1 MTLFRAFFTLSHA
14 AKRQLALGAI
24 LACLAA
30 LANFGLLFLSGWL
43 LAGAACAGLAGLSAK
58 QAFNMVL
65 PATGVRFFA
74 MMRILARYGER
85 LVTHDSALR
94 IIGKLR
100 VACYGRIAPQAPA
113 ILHAQRGGDLLTR
126 FVTDTD
132 SAGQYY
138 TDVLIPFIRAFV
150 CSVFFI
156 TLTAFFS
163 FSCAISLAAGLLTGT
178 LIARAIKAQCV
189 TLTARLSETQSRIQS
204 ELTDTITSIGESLS
218 LGASF
223 HQQGLIMQFQ
233 ADLSGTKRRL
243 TAWENGARSLIA
255 FCSTLTTL
263 CILFF
268 AVKGFQS
275 HLLTLP
281 EVPMLVLGGL
291 AAFDVMPPLP
301 TAQRTLAQVH
311 LAIKR
316 LEEACSTGEVTK
328 NNSEKT
334 TFLDHSSLQ
343 FETICFR
350 YSGQENDIFHHAT
363 LCVKQ
368 GERVAITGPS
378 GCGKSSLISI
388 LFGFYP
394 LQSGRI
400 LLGGSDVHTH
410 TPEEL
415 AQIISVAGQ
424 DFHLFNGT
432 LRDNLLFANPAS
444 TEEDMRAALHTA
456 QLADFLSTAP
466 NGLDSFVGDEGLQL
480 SGGQAKRLSIAQAL
494 LRKTPWIILDEPTEG
509 LDAITEQHLLE
520 QLIAAR
526 PDATLLCMTHRPA
539 VLPFM
544 TRVLRIQDGTFCPS
558 EEKKP

>member
-1 MTLFRAFFTLSHA
+1 MTLFRAFFTLSRTA
-14 AKRQLALGAI
+14 QRQLAFGAI

-43 LAGAACAGLAGLSAK
+43 LAGAACAGLAGLAAQ

-85 LVTHDSALR
+85 LVTHDGALR
-94 IIGKLR
+94 IIGQLR

-113 ILHAQRGGDLLTR
+113 ILHAQRGGDLLAR

-132 SAGQYY
+132 TAGQYY
-138 TDVLIPFIRAFV
+138 TDVLIPFIRACV
-150 CSVFFI
+150 CGIFFI
-156 TLTAFFS
+156 AITAIFS
-163 FSCAISLAAGLLTGT
+163 LHCAITLAVALLLCT
-178 LIARAIKAQCV
+178 LIAGAIKARCA
-189 TLTARLSETQSRIQS
+189 TLSDRLSTTQSRIQS
-204 ELTDTITSIGESLS
+204 ELADTVTSIGESLS

-223 HQQGLIMQFQ
+223 HQQSVITQCQ
-233 ADLSGTKRRL
+233 AELSATKRHL
-243 TAWENGARSLIA
+243 AALENGAHSLIA
-255 FCSTLTTL
+255 FCATLTAL

-268 AVKGFQS
+268 AVKDFQA

-291 AAFDVMPPLP
+291 AAFDVMSPLP

-311 LAIKR
+311 RAFER
-316 LEEACSTGEVTK
+316 LEDACL
-328 NNSEKT
+328 NNPIVKSISNVKA
-334 TFLDHSSLQ
+334 FSDYSFLQ
-343 FETICFR
+343 FENICFR
-350 YSGQENDIFHHAT
+350 YSGQEQDILHHAT

-378 GCGKSSLISI
+378 GCGKSSLISV

-400 LLGGSDVHTH
+400 LLGGSDVHAR
-410 TPEEL
+410 TPEDL
-415 AQIISVAGQ
+415 AQVISVAGQ

-432 LRDNLLFANPAS
+432 VRDNLLFANPAS
-444 TEEDMRAALHTA
+444 TEEDMIAALHTV
-456 QLADFLSTAP
+456 QLTDFLATAP

-509 LDAITEQHLLE
+509 LDATTEQHLLE

-526 PDATLLCMTHRPA
+526 PDATLLCMTHRAA

-544 TRVLRIQDGTFCPS
+544 TRVLRIQDGAFCPS